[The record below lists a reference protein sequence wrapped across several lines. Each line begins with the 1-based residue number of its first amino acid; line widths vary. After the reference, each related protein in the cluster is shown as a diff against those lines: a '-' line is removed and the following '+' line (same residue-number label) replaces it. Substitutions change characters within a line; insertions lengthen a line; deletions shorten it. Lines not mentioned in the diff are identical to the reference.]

1 MLSISLNSEENK
13 MRVRASYK
21 HSAATRLFSRQNSE
35 AGGGTA
41 SSAEKYFMNNLNRL
55 PQNIQELHR
64 EGLKQSW
71 EEGQPNLRPNYRRP
85 PRSRNPRNTPAAAEI
100 RIA

>member
-13 MRVRASYK
+13 TVCERAINIPPLRGCFPDRTPK
-21 HSAATRLFSRQNSE
+21 RE
-35 AGGGTA
+35 GGTA